1 MISIKGANVHVRYNT
16 VRAHRGDIDIRAG
29 KNNHIY
35 GNYIL
40 GPGPGLRMYEDN
52 HRIYNNYV
60 VGGLTANRSG
70 PIHAPVRMAT
80 VVHNLFT
87 GSIALAGG
95 SGNVSANNILLGGG
109 GGGMGNLGG
118 AGAALGF
125 EQKDGIWTIT
135 ATSRAI
141 GAAVGSYPFVMDDI
155 GGIPR
160 GAKLDVGPQQF
171 STAMSLRRPLTVAD
185 VGPMAP

>member
-1 MISIKGANVHVRYNT
+1 MHFRYNT
-16 VRAHRGDIDIRAG
+16 IRAHRGDIDIRAG

-60 VGGLTANRSG
+60 NGGLVGDRSG
-70 PIHAPVRMAT
+70 PIHAPVRNAT
-80 VVHNLFT
+80 VVHNTFT
-87 GSIALAGG
+87 GGVALAGG
-95 SGNVSANNILLGGG
+95 ASNVLANNIILGGG
-109 GGGMGNLGG
+109 AGGMGNLGG
-118 AGAALGF
+118 PAASLGL
-125 EQKDGIWTIT
+125 EQRDGIYNIT
-135 ATSRAI
+135 AASKAV

-155 GGIPR
+155 NGHPR
-160 GAKLDVGPQQF
+160 GARPDVGAQQY
-171 STAMSLRRPLTVAD
+171 AGGMPPRRPLTMAD